1 MVKEQDYYT
10 LKQIA
15 EMWEMNLQTIR
26 IYVKNGELK
35 ASKVGKQYIVS
46 KENLKEFVESKK
58 ANY

>member
-15 EMWEMNLQTIR
+15 EMWGMNLQTIR

-46 KENLKEFVESKK
+46 KEHLKEFVESKK